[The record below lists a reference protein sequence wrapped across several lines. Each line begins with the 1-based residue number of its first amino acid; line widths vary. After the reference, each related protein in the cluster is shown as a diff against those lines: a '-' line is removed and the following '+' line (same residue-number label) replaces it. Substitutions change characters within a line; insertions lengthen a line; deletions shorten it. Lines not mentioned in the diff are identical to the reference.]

1 MFRNVKKLFMIEM
14 LTMIGFVVFAILS
27 VFGAINMLIQIKRLP
42 TDED

>member
-1 MFRNVKKLFMIEM
+1 MIEM